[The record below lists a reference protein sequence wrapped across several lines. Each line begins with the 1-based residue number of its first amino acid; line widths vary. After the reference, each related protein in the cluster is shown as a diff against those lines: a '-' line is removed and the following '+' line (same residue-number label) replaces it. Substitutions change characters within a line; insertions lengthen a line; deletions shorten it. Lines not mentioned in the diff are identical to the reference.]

1 LILTLTFSLTLNLTP
16 TLAFRLHRVA
26 SAEASDAAERVQYDL
41 LQLEKKAE
49 QKQQKLERQIREQEG
64 ERERFELLRGEEQR
78 EIYMSKRQRD
88 KEVRQ
93 LSIDRVE
100 LERQRELTV
109 AQGARVAHDRKFLR
123 GGSQTMKRRLSSAKG
138 AMDLEK
144 KVSFFLYPVRA
155 FAPTRDSLIP
165 LPI

>member
-1 LILTLTFSLTLNLTP
+1 MILTLTFTLTLILTP
-16 TLAFRLHRVA
+16 TLTFRLQRVA

-41 LQLEKKAE
+41 LQLKKTE

-78 EIYMSKRQRD
+78 EIDMSKRQRD
-88 KEVRQ
+88 KEVRP

-109 AQGARVAHDRKFLR
+109 AQGASLAHDRKLLQ
-123 GGSQTMKRRLSSAKG
+123 GESQTIKMRLSSAKG

-144 KVSFFLYPVRA
+144 KVSFVLYPALA